1 MSLPQLSNPPSE
13 SFPTIPFS
21 VPWLRSLRTALG
33 QSGGHPVLM
42 GRPTLPD
49 WQIRHI
55 EHLVS
60 DLTAR
65 LSLGHTLPKQS
76 HEREALAV
84 ILAGLLS
91 AFPTQAMSDSPMN
104 LRMVAYCEALADAPL
119 WAVAEA
125 RLRLLR
131 GEVTLGHGFCPSPPE
146 LANVVRMVL
155 RPLRADL
162 DCLRKILAAATSQD
176 LKVVGRDRVATGWR
190 KLKVDL
196 SEVSHE
202 AN

>member
-1 MSLPQLSNPPSE
+1 METVPAVRDEN
-13 SFPTIPFS
+13 FPTIPFS

-49 WQIRHI
+49 WQVRHVESLI
-55 EHLVS
+55 TELE
-60 DLTAR
+60 AR

-84 ILAGLLS
+84 ILVGLLS
-91 AFPTQAMSDSPMN
+91 AFPMQAQSDTPME
-104 LRMVAYCEALADAPL
+104 LRTAAYCEALADAPL

-125 RLRLLR
+125 RRRILC
-131 GEVTLGHGFCPSPPE
+131 GDVSLGHNFAPSPPE
-146 LANVVRMVL
+146 LANIVKMVL

-176 LKVVGRDRVATGWR
+176 VKVAERDRVVTGWK

-196 SEVSHE
+196 SQVQP
-202 AN
+202 

>member
-13 SFPTIPFS
+13 NPPTIPFS

-33 QSGGHPVLM
+33 QSGGKPVLM

-49 WQIRHI
+49 WQVRHVENLI
-55 EHLVS
+55 TELE
-60 DLTAR
+60 AR
-65 LSLGHTLPKQS
+65 LSLGPTLPKQS
-76 HEREALAV
+76 HGREALTV

-91 AFPTQAMSDSPMN
+91 AFPTQAQSEVPTA
-104 LRMVAYCEALADAPL
+104 LRVAAYCEALADAPL

-125 RLRLLR
+125 RRRILC
-131 GEVTLGHGFCPSPPE
+131 GDVSLGHSFAPSPPE
-146 LANVVRMVL
+146 LANIVKLVL

-162 DCLRKILAAATSQD
+162 GSLRQILAAATSQD
-176 LKVVGRDRVATGWR
+176 VKVADRDRVVTGWK

-196 SEVSHE
+196 SEVSVG
-202 AN
+202 